1 MPPVLPRCIG
11 QSRDSDCAQTTGAV
25 IAHLQHAATSR
36 RRIHRRTT
44 MLTEKHVVPLPNGL
58 KVYVERNVFDPAFD
72 TAMLVNGALATTASF
87 GQTVQYLGERMNTIC
102 FDLPY
107 AGQSRQH
114 NPGCFILT
122 KDDEAAILQH
132 LVERF
137 APAYLVSVS
146 WGGVASLFALARGCP
161 SVRRAAICSFSP
173 FLNDAMVDYVT
184 RARDHIAAGENLKAA
199 QLLNDTV
206 GRYLPRIMKLYNYR
220 YLTRLPRDEQDQ
232 VAFHVDQILS
242 LQPARYFSEFS
253 NIGCELLFLNGERD
267 EYTTPADVRQLGAHV
282 PRARFGTVPDA
293 GHFLDIEGRA
303 QREYTRSALLDFFC
317 GGSSLAA
324 GMALAAAQARVPAPM
339 HALSS

>member
-1 MPPVLPRCIG
+1 M
-11 QSRDSDCAQTTGAV
+11 
-25 IAHLQHAATSR
+25 
-36 RRIHRRTT
+36 
-44 MLTEKHVVPLPNGL
+44 
-58 KVYVERNVFDPAFD
+58 
-72 TAMLVNGALATTASF
+72 
-87 GQTVQYLGERMNTIC
+87 
-102 FDLPY
+102 
-107 AGQSRQH
+107 
-114 NPGCFILT
+114 
-122 KDDEAAILQH
+122 
-132 LVERF
+132 
-137 APAYLVSVS
+137 SVS

-220 YLTRLPRDEQDQ
+220 YLTRLPRDEGQ

-242 LQPARYFSEFS
+242 LQPERYLSEFS

-282 PRARFGTVPDA
+282 PRARFATVPDA

-303 QREYTRSALLDFFC
+303 QRKYARRCSTFLRRVAARRRHGARRRAVVRARSDARAVVVTPSAVRPIRAALPN
-317 GGSSLAA
+317 SHPNEA
-324 GMALAAAQARVPAPM
+324 GPP
-339 HALSS
+339 

>member
-1 MPPVLPRCIG
+1 MP
-11 QSRDSDCAQTTGAV
+11 
-25 IAHLQHAATSR
+25 
-36 RRIHRRTT
+36 
-44 MLTEKHVVPLPNGL
+44 TEKHVVPLPNGL

-122 KDDEAAILQH
+122 KDDEAAILQY
-132 LVERF
+132 LVEHF
-137 APAYLVSVS
+137 APSFLVSVS

-242 LQPARYFSEFS
+242 LQPERYFSEFA

-282 PRARFGTVPDA
+282 ARAVRDGAGRRPLPRHRRPCAARIHPCRVARFLLWRSVRRGRHRTCDRAGVHTRTDA
-293 GHFLDIEGRA
+293 RA
-303 QREYTRSALLDFFC
+303 VVVTPSAPHRVRPAYPN
-317 GGSSLAA
+317 SHPNEA
-324 GMALAAAQARVPAPM
+324 GQP
-339 HALSS
+339 

>member
-1 MPPVLPRCIG
+1 M
-11 QSRDSDCAQTTGAV
+11 
-25 IAHLQHAATSR
+25 
-36 RRIHRRTT
+36 
-44 MLTEKHVVPLPNGL
+44 
-58 KVYVERNVFDPAFD
+58 
-72 TAMLVNGALATTASF
+72 
-87 GQTVQYLGERMNTIC
+87 
-102 FDLPY
+102 
-107 AGQSRQH
+107 
-114 NPGCFILT
+114 
-122 KDDEAAILQH
+122 
-132 LVERF
+132 
-137 APAYLVSVS
+137 SVS

-242 LQPARYFSEFS
+242 LQPERYLSEFS

-282 PRARFGTVPDA
+282 PRARFATVPDA

-317 GGSSLAA
+317 GGSQLAA
-324 GMALAAAQARVPAPM
+324 GMALAAAQSCVPAPM

>member
-1 MPPVLPRCIG
+1 MP
-11 QSRDSDCAQTTGAV
+11 
-25 IAHLQHAATSR
+25 
-36 RRIHRRTT
+36 
-44 MLTEKHVVPLPNGL
+44 TEKHVVPLPNGL
-58 KVYVERNVFDPAFD
+58 KVYVERQIFDPAFD
-72 TAMLVNGALATTASF
+72 TAILVNGALATTASF

-114 NPGCFILT
+114 NSGCFVLT
-122 KDDEAAILQH
+122 KDDEVEILQH
-132 LVERF
+132 LIERF
-137 APAYLVSVS
+137 TPAFLVSVS

-161 SVRRAAICSFSP
+161 SVRRAVICSFSP

-242 LQPARYFSEFS
+242 LQPERYLSEFS
-253 NIGCELLFLNGERD
+253 NIRCELKFVNGALD
-267 EYTTPADVRQLGAHV
+267 EYTTPAEVRRLAAHV
-282 PRARFGTVPDA
+282 PRAQFATIPAA

-303 QREYTRSALLDFFC
+303 QRESTRAELLGFLC
-317 GGSSLAA
+317 G
-324 GMALAAAQARVPAPM
+324 AAQAAADESPDVPQACVNAPWP
-339 HALSS
+339 ALSS

>member
-1 MPPVLPRCIG
+1 MP
-11 QSRDSDCAQTTGAV
+11 
-25 IAHLQHAATSR
+25 
-36 RRIHRRTT
+36 
-44 MLTEKHVVPLPNGL
+44 TEKHVVPLPNGL
-58 KVYVERNVFDPAFD
+58 KVYVERNVFDPSFD

-132 LVERF
+132 LVEHF
-137 APAYLVSVS
+137 APAFLVSVS

-242 LQPARYFSEFS
+242 LQPERYLSEFS
-253 NIGCELLFLNGERD
+253 NIGAELLFVNGERD
-267 EYTTPADVRQLGAHV
+267 EYTTPADVRQLAAHV
-282 PRARFGTVPDA
+282 PRARFGTIPDA

-303 QREYTRSALLDFFC
+303 QREATRAALLGFFC
-317 GGSSLAA
+317 DAPPVAA
-324 GMALAAAQARVPAPM
+324 GVGLGAAHACASAPM
-339 HALSS
+339 PAMSS

>member
-1 MPPVLPRCIG
+1 
-11 QSRDSDCAQTTGAV
+11 
-25 IAHLQHAATSR
+25 
-36 RRIHRRTT
+36 

-242 LQPARYFSEFS
+242 LQPERYLSDKKDGWSKRYHVFSVEWSPTAYVFRIDGQVTHRIKGQTSGREEFLILS
-253 NIGCELLFLNGERD
+253 LLSSDYELPRFNGELPEHMEVD
-267 EYTTPADVRQLGAHV
+267 W
-282 PRARFGTVPDA
+282 
-293 GHFLDIEGRA
+293 
-303 QREYTRSALLDFFC
+303 
-317 GGSSLAA
+317 
-324 GMALAAAQARVPAPM
+324 ARVWETGPK
-339 HALSS
+339 S

>member
-1 MPPVLPRCIG
+1 MP
-11 QSRDSDCAQTTGAV
+11 
-25 IAHLQHAATSR
+25 
-36 RRIHRRTT
+36 
-44 MLTEKHVVPLPNGL
+44 TEKHVVPLPNGL

-122 KDDEAAILQH
+122 KDDEAAILQY
-132 LVERF
+132 LVEHF

-242 LQPARYFSEFS
+242 LQPERYFSEFA

-282 PRARFGTVPDA
+282 ARAVRDGAGRRPLSRHRRPCATRIHPCRVARFLLRRVGRRGRRRACCRTCMRAHADARAVVVTSSVVRRARPAHPNSHPNEA
-293 GHFLDIEGRA
+293 G
-303 QREYTRSALLDFFC
+303 Q
-317 GGSSLAA
+317 
-324 GMALAAAQARVPAPM
+324 P
-339 HALSS
+339 

>member
-1 MPPVLPRCIG
+1 
-11 QSRDSDCAQTTGAV
+11 
-25 IAHLQHAATSR
+25 
-36 RRIHRRTT
+36 

-58 KVYVERNVFDPAFD
+58 KIYVERNVFDPAFD
-72 TAMLVNGALATTASF
+72 TAILVNGALATTASF
-87 GQTVQYLGERMNTIC
+87 GQTVQYLGERLNSIC

-114 NPGCFILT
+114 NPRCAVLT
-122 KDDEAAILQH
+122 KDDEVAILQH
-132 LVERF
+132 LADRF
-137 APAYLVSVS
+137 APEYLVSVS

-220 YLTRLPRDEQDQ
+220 YLTRLPRDEQNQ

-242 LQPARYFSEFS
+242 LQPERYLSEFS
-253 NIGCELLFLNGERD
+253 NIRCELKFINGALD
-267 EYTTPADVRQLGAHV
+267 EYTTPADVRKLAAHV
-282 PRARFGTVPDA
+282 PRAQFATIPAA

-303 QREYTRSALLDFFC
+303 QRDSTRNELLGFFC
-317 GGSSLAA
+317 E
-324 GMALAAAQARVPAPM
+324 PAPVAASAPLGIAPACLSASIPASISVPIP
-339 HALSS
+339 ALSS

>member
-1 MPPVLPRCIG
+1 MP
-11 QSRDSDCAQTTGAV
+11 
-25 IAHLQHAATSR
+25 
-36 RRIHRRTT
+36 
-44 MLTEKHVVPLPNGL
+44 TEKHVVPLPNGL
-58 KVYVERNVFDPAFD
+58 KVYVERQVFDPAFD
-72 TAMLVNGALATTASF
+72 TAILVNGALATTASF
-87 GQTVQYLGERMNTIC
+87 GQTVQYLGERMNTVC

-122 KDDEAAILQH
+122 KDDEVAILQH

-137 APAYLVSVS
+137 APTYLVSVS

-242 LQPARYFSEFS
+242 LQPERYLSEFS
-253 NIGCELLFLNGERD
+253 NIRCELKFVNGALD
-267 EYTTPADVRQLGAHV
+267 EYTTPAEVRTLAAHV
-282 PRARFGTVPDA
+282 PRAQFATIPGA

-303 QREYTRSALLDFFC
+303 QRDSTRAELLGFFC
-317 GGSSLAA
+317 DAA
-324 GMALAAAQARVPAPM
+324 PAPLGM
-339 HALSS
+339 PPDMPPACLATAMPALSS